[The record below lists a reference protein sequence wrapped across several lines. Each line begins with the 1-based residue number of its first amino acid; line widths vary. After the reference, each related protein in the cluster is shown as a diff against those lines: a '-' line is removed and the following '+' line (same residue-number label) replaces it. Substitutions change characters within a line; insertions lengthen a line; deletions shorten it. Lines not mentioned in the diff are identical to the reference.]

1 MAFSMQASP
10 SRVSFYMRIN
20 KLKMKAIFWLIF
32 SGVTF
37 LAAFSA
43 FAVHPP
49 EIQKALTN
57 GRLMCHNIFHA
68 NAALLIPMMDY
79 YRGEET
85 GAVVDPLLTH
95 SWAVKG
101 HLSKS
106 AIKDKWKVEYFD
118 ENVRAQYE
126 VHFKDGKFYD
136 PQGKLYESAY
146 DPVDLFYEESL
157 FVIDKDFRFFI
168 LPMQERG
175 RYHHSSLSAG
185 DDIAFAGTIS
195 IAMGM
200 IREISANSGHYKPSA
215 QHALKVLAEMKRR
228 GIDLTNVKLHGQAA
242 YELSHSHSL
251 TAKEIEEL
259 LQKLSSAA
267 H

>member
-1 MAFSMQASP
+1 
-10 SRVSFYMRIN
+10 MRIN
-20 KLKMKAIFWLIF
+20 KLKLRAIFWLIF

-49 EIQKALTN
+49 EIQRALTN
-57 GRLMCHNIFHA
+57 GRLMCQNIFHV
-68 NAALLIPMMDY
+68 NVGLLIPMMDY

-85 GAVVDPLLTH
+85 GTVIDPLLTH
-95 SWAVKG
+95 SWAIKG

-106 AIKDKWKVEYFD
+106 SIADKWKVEYFD
-118 ENVRAQYE
+118 ESTKAQYE
-126 VHFKDGKFYD
+126 VHFRDGKLYD
-136 PQGKLYESAY
+136 PNGKLYESAY

-175 RYHHSSLSAG
+175 RYHHSSLSSG
-185 DDIAFAGTIS
+185 DDIVFAGTIS
-195 IAMGM
+195 INTGV

-215 QHALKVLAEMKRR
+215 QQTLRVLAEMKKR
-228 GIDLTNVKLHGQAA
+228 GYNLGSIKLHGQTA
-242 YELSHSHSL
+242 YELGHSHSL
-251 TAKEIEEL
+251 TAKEIDQL
-259 LQKLSSAA
+259 LTNLPPAQKQ
-267 H
+267 